1 MTDSE
6 STDSEAKA
14 AGEAPTGVTWSA
26 ITDVGRFRK
35 NNEDAFLA
43 LEVDAREVL
52 RLGKLGEAS
61 LSDGD
66 FIFAVSDGMGGRN
79 AGEFASQIAVE
90 KITQLLPNAFRLD
103 VQGMKRGSPDL
114 LEQVFYEI
122 HEEIKRLGEAYEEIA
137 GMGATLSLCWLGS
150 GWVNFCHVG
159 DSRVYYLPVAGGIK
173 QISQDHTYVG
183 WLQRTGQI
191 SASQAK
197 HHPRRNQLTQAL
209 TASRMSI
216 EPQLGAVGVEKGDR
230 FVICS
235 DGIYEGLSDP
245 NIDYFVRQP
254 SGTFADL
261 SAAERIVKES
271 IINSGKD
278 NTTAVVFEIL

>member
-114 LEQVFYEI
+114 LEQVFYGCLSKSLHI
-122 HEEIKRLGEAYEEIA
+122 FLLFLRLVANLLYFHRILES
-137 GMGATLSLCWLGS
+137 SLLLLT
-150 GWVNFCHVG
+150 
-159 DSRVYYLPVAGGIK
+159 YL
-173 QISQDHTYVG
+173 
-183 WLQRTGQI
+183 
-191 SASQAK
+191 
-197 HHPRRNQLTQAL
+197 
-209 TASRMSI
+209 
-216 EPQLGAVGVEKGDR
+216 
-230 FVICS
+230 
-235 DGIYEGLSDP
+235 
-245 NIDYFVRQP
+245 
-254 SGTFADL
+254 
-261 SAAERIVKES
+261 
-271 IINSGKD
+271 INSD
-278 NTTAVVFEIL
+278 QFIN